1 MTGTEFHP
9 SLETM
14 ERYLD
19 EALPDFEQGALE
31 DHLAECAE
39 CTETLHRM
47 DALLFSGF
55 TAKSHAAAIA
65 AEEFQA
71 DPLANALRAAQQV
84 YAQYANTLR
93 GWLDS
98 AAALWEASPA
108 SPWGE
113 RGVVPVHSQ
122 PDTPLQVT
130 LQAGETRATVH
141 VHRTAMTVIVT
152 LQSAERRPGIA
163 LSQTVAAVAALA
175 TGRGRGSIPGGVQD
189 DRCLAVDDGGERQ
202 PRCHNTVAQKNSH
215 REKRSAAI
223 LSGEG

>member
-1 MTGTEFHP
+1 MTSTEFHP
-9 SLETM
+9 SLQTM

-19 EALPDFEQGALE
+19 ETLPDFDLAAIE
-31 DHLAECAE
+31 DHLNECPE
-39 CTETLHRM
+39 CMETLHRM

-65 AEEFQA
+65 AEEFQT

-84 YAQYANTLR
+84 YAQYADTLR
-93 GWLDS
+93 GWRDS

-152 LQSAERRPGIA
+152 LQVRSTDLVLLFEKEAGGTILVAPLEPGREA
-163 LSQTVAAVAALA
+163 STVVFPAVPQGEYYLAVAPPELTSQA
-175 TGRGRGSIPGGVQD
+175 P
-189 DRCLAVDDGGERQ
+189 
-202 PRCHNTVAQKNSH
+202 
-215 REKRSAAI
+215 
-223 LSGEG
+223 